1 MPNMRFMR
9 ARRSDQLEI
18 PSQTTTAAGNGHL
31 MPIFLG
37 LTTGELS
44 TRDLHPEFGACHGQE
59 RARSRLGPG
68 AGERGRTRR
77 STGRL
82 SLTRGAK
89 TRGESKE
96 KSSDTTFAKL
106 SQLLTDQPTDGQ

>member
-59 RARSRLGPG
+59 RARSDSALDLEQESAAAPG
-68 AGERGRTRR
+68 DPSA
-77 STGRL
+77 
-82 SLTRGAK
+82 A
-89 TRGESKE
+89 
-96 KSSDTTFAKL
+96 
-106 SQLLTDQPTDGQ
+106 